1 MNFKNQTFSKSVSN
15 AFKGIRIALISER
28 NIKIQLTMLILVA
41 VLGWILKFSSIE
53 WAIIILTSIG
63 VLVAELINTSIEMT
77 IDMFC
82 HNEFN
87 LLAKK
92 AKDIAAG
99 AVLLTSIGALII
111 GSVVII
117 PKIIAIIK

>member
-1 MNFKNQTFSKSVSN
+1 MNFKNQSFSKSVSN
-15 AFKGIRIALISER
+15 AIKGIKIALISER

-41 VLGWILKFSSIE
+41 VFGWILKFSNIE

-92 AKDIAAG
+92 SKDIAAG
-99 AVLLTSIGALII
+99 AVLLTSVGALII
-111 GSVVII
+111 GSIVII